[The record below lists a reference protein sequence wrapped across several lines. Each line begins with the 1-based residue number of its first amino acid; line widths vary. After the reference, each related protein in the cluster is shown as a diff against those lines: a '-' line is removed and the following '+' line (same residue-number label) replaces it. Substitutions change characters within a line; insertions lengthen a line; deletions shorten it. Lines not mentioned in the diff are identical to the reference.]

1 MIPKVD
7 WTDRQWRSK
16 AEAFARFIFWSIAA
30 FILSLEV
37 LRSSLDG
44 VVDYRVCE
52 VEVKKA

>member
-44 VVDYRVCE
+44 VVNYRVCE